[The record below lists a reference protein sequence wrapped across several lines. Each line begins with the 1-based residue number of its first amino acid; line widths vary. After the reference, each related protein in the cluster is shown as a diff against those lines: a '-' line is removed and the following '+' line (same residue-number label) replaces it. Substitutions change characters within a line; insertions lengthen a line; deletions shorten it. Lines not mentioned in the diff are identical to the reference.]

1 MRIKRQLKLSIF
13 TVAFS
18 LLIAV
23 ALFLAV
29 FFLWHGRCFP
39 GIWGLWTFL
48 VFSLIGF
55 FCLFLIIHIYR
66 TISKSISFLQKS
78 TKRLADGELYESLER
93 RKNSRGENEITD
105 LIVNLEKMRLSLQN
119 EVKRKERFIMG
130 LSHDLRTPVAVIKGY
145 AEALKDG
152 IFSTRDEVD
161 KTVDTIL
168 AKSNQLENMINTL
181 INFVKMENSDWAGSK
196 ALQNLYPVLNE
207 FLSSSINSGA
217 VFKRNVSGIIEI
229 DRNEKIYFDKDLLL
243 RALENLFSNAMRYT
257 SEGDSICIKAFENE
271 NEIFIAVSDSG
282 IGIDEKDIQYI
293 FDFLYRSSSSRREAG
308 YGIGLAVVKNIID
321 SHGWTITVKS
331 KIGVGTEFTIKIPK
345 NDSKA

>member
-23 ALFLAV
+23 ALFLAA

-105 LIVNLEKMRLSLQN
+105 LIVNLEKMRLS
-119 EVKRKERFIMG
+119 E
-130 LSHDLRTPVAVIKGY
+130 
-145 AEALKDG
+145 
-152 IFSTRDEVD
+152 
-161 KTVDTIL
+161 
-168 AKSNQLENMINTL
+168 
-181 INFVKMENSDWAGSK
+181 
-196 ALQNLYPVLNE
+196 
-207 FLSSSINSGA
+207 
-217 VFKRNVSGIIEI
+217 
-229 DRNEKIYFDKDLLL
+229 
-243 RALENLFSNAMRYT
+243 
-257 SEGDSICIKAFENE
+257 
-271 NEIFIAVSDSG
+271 
-282 IGIDEKDIQYI
+282 
-293 FDFLYRSSSSRREAG
+293 
-308 YGIGLAVVKNIID
+308 
-321 SHGWTITVKS
+321 
-331 KIGVGTEFTIKIPK
+331 
-345 NDSKA
+345 